1 MPQTTNKNTKQFV
14 DIREIRDEVVILKSG
29 SLRALIEV
37 GSINFELKSQD
48 EQSAIIQAFQNF
60 INSVDFPIQIVVQSR
75 KLDIRPY
82 ISSLDQQIETI
93 DHELL
98 KVQAIE
104 YRRFVSGLTELANI
118 MSKKFY
124 IVVPFY
130 LAESS
135 TSKKGGIIQSIKA
148 LIRPSSVIQGLDES
162 QFESYKSQVLQ
173 RVELIY
179 EGLVG
184 IGLTTKLL
192 KHDELKNIF
201 YSLYN
206 G

>member
-1 MPQTTNKNTKQFV
+1 MAQTTNKNTRQFV
-14 DIREIRDEVVILKSG
+14 DVREIRDDIVILKSG

-98 KVQAIE
+98 KIQAIE

-130 LAESS
+130 LSESS
-135 TSKKGGIIQSIKA
+135 TSKKEGIVQSIKN
-148 LIRPSSVIQGLDES
+148 LIRPSSVIQGLDDS